1 MGRLQ
6 TAFSRPIQYRCIEI
20 ENIISSTGTKELR
33 NVLPLILENLFGFGS
48 ETGWG
53 LDLLSQSANPHEF
66 EAVRRL
72 LSPEG
77 TLLNL
82 IYNLNTDI
90 YLSYEFPINCIPS
103 PTRHVIEEGGLPV
116 FYLNKLQSQN
126 YGRPIIALN
135 AFEYYL
141 FHFAYSLVNPHW
153 QKQGYNWNNL
163 SDCLYPCL
171 LDDYLNYFL
180 PLNKNSLPP
189 MPHVPSPVRSP
200 VVHSSMSSMK
210 SSSPS
215 NTTPPKARSSH
226 LGLLKAS
233 FMAAQKQHTQSSP
246 VLGQGEAETW
256 RSETLVQVLSE
267 FWLNQNPVEVERQSV
282 ISHNAMESVLPS
294 NNHVRLVRVLV
305 KHIHRFVNTV
315 PHSIVTSPYQSHLPS
330 PLDEFKKSIIPQI
343 IQKKLYTFLRHGFDR
358 WPLDCSFRLML
369 ETWLSYIQPWRYSTS
384 SSTSTD
390 HRDRLTGRRD
400 SQDMSDNKTGITA
413 IDDGS
418 NVEIQRSIEQGIT
431 AVDDGSNVEIQRS
444 IEQGITAVDDGSNV
458 EIQRS
463 IEQGITAVDDGS
475 NVGIQRSIDQGITA
489 IDDGSNLLNLAV
501 HTFYQNVILFYFIED
516 NLLFYTVLFREF
528 IVRVFRMDLAS
539 LKNAGMLFR
548 VAKVCIIIEYVLS
561 LPNLP
566 NMLQRAERDLCSSL
580 FRPGRVTSPHD
591 LGGSYLSPETN
602 LNLHTQISELEK
614 PGFQYVLLFGVE
626 TIQDIRQVLKQV
638 QNNKVIL
645 TSQQSISQKPVRK
658 GFASFFDFSGMFD
671 DKGFGDMT
679 SSEVKKLQSYLD
691 TITSNL
697 CRIFEIPPPDNEM
710 MGSFTSGVDQS
721 SLLGQ
726 SAFFGDQGL
735 PDCSDTEDGMQL
747 SPLGRYQIINRL
759 RRFDISYHG
768 DPDLQPVRSFE
779 NGTLVRILYHFCS
792 FINTQFRDQIFDLY
806 EREDLIGGLAKVY
819 LAPPIETDPSM
830 RRSPMSKKVQQ
841 QLEMPRLSLRFLA
854 NYHILT
860 YIGLLYLFLRFM
872 WGFGNVGYIF
882 FLLFCVFVYG
892 LVKALMLPK
901 EHVS

>member
-1 MGRLQ
+1 M
-6 TAFSRPIQYRCIEI
+6 
-20 ENIISSTGTKELR
+20 
-33 NVLPLILENLFGFGS
+33 ILENLFGFGS

-400 SQDMSDNKTGITA
+400 SQDMSDNKT
-413 IDDGS
+413 
-418 NVEIQRSIEQGIT
+418 VEEKW
-431 AVDDGSNVEIQRS
+431 
-444 IEQGITAVDDGSNV
+444 
-458 EIQRS
+458 
-463 IEQGITAVDDGS
+463 
-475 NVGIQRSIDQGITA
+475 
-489 IDDGSNLLNLAV
+489 
-501 HTFYQNVILFYFIED
+501 FYFIED

-548 VAKVCIIIEYVLS
+548 VAKVLS